1 MKFDI
6 VSTVGKGA
14 CQLADYAGQTFSMDP
29 ACAQTDYLSVG
40 WVALGLVVLLII
52 AIHHSR
58 RERRRRNNYLL

>member
-14 CQLADYAGQTFSMDP
+14 CQLADYAGQAFTMDP
-29 ACAQTDYLSVG
+29 ACAPTDYPSIG
-40 WVALGLVVLLII
+40 WVALGLVALLII

-58 RERRRRNNYLL
+58 RERRRRTNYLL